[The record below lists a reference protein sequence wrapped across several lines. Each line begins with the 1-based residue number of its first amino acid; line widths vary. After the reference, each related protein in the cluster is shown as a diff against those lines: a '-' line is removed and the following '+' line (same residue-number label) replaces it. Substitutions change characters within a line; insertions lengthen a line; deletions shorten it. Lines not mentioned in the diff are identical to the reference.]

1 MRGRGRGCRGVGV
14 GVGVHTSPNPNP
26 KPKPNL
32 QGEVRELRRRL
43 LGIHPRLA
51 CAEDI
56 GQIQGDLRGIYGGIR
71 QI

>member
-1 MRGRGRGCRGVGV
+1 MGGVGGVGV
-14 GVGVHTSPNPNP
+14 RVGVHTSPNPNP

-32 QGEVRELRRRL
+32 EGEMRELRSRL

-56 GQIQGDLRGIYGGIR
+56 GEMQGDIRGIYGDIR
-71 QI
+71 EM